1 MDSQK
6 AVTTWLRRLRE
17 LHLEC
22 VISTDLGTGFSMWIG
37 KKGTRQMPCRVPK
50 RRFSCGAP
58 QHLTKNQ
65 DLTRSINDSEFLF
78 WCCDAKAGPKPS
90 LLRRVGAEL
99 HSPSNMFLGLP
110 LRFKSVLWNS
120 GRICLTTVRIGTSLS
135 FLIYLQTREI
145 LIIINLLKFPQNSS
159 ANEFCKRHLLTRKR
173 FLYFCSRF
181 L

>member
-1 MDSQK
+1 MVGPFWVCCGSGCPVAQK
-6 AVTTWLRRLRE
+6 RLCTWPP
-17 LHLEC
+17 
-22 VISTDLGTGFSMWIG
+22 
-37 KKGTRQMPCRVPK
+37 KK
-50 RRFSCGAP
+50 RRPFSAHIRQKVPMDLPAASARDHGGDVGDGND
-58 QHLTKNQ
+58 K

-78 WCCDAKAGPKPS
+78 WCCDAQAGPKPS